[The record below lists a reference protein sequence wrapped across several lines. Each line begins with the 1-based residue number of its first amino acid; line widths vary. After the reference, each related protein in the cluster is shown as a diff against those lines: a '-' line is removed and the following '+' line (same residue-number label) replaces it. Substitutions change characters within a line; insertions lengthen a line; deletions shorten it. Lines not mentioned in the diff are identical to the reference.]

1 MFYLGILIRMDLRS
15 SSLKVI
21 SYQIAIESRLNSQ
34 IPSISYHRK
43 RRINPLYLKI
53 TNLEFPSCWLAG
65 VAWRGRAIS
74 FYAHVFVI
82 GGKMY
87 CARYNHTVLMPSI
100 MWWSL
105 QLSPSCGKN
114 LVFQSCGIFT
124 VVNLASW
131 LYLLSSYAVSC
142 HFVLL
147 NTFYGPAHFYAQK
160 LPNPIFVKILS
171 LALSCRPFPFTIH
184 SHDFNESLDA

>member
-1 MFYLGILIRMDLRS
+1 M
-15 SSLKVI
+15 I

-74 FYAHVFVI
+74 FYAYVFVI
-82 GGKMY
+82 GDKMY

-105 QLSPSCGKN
+105 QLYPSWGKN
-114 LVFQSCGIFT
+114 LILPKLGDIRSCELGILIVPVEF
-124 VVNLASW
+124 VRRI
-131 LYLLSSYAVSC
+131 VS
-142 HFVLL
+142 FVLF
-147 NTFYGPAHFYAQK
+147 NTFYGPAHFYARK
-160 LPNPIFVKILS
+160 LPNAAFVKAWAWHCLAGVFHLIRS
-171 LALSCRPFPFTIH
+171 LMTLTK
-184 SHDFNESLDA
+184 SLDA